1 KNIQCDRGETSN
13 PLRLS
18 STPNFIDKS
27 RGSKWSKPL
36 SLKVMA
42 ILIFFLLFL
51 ISKVV
56 CVVETKKKQQ
66 TLNAVTLGTCSI
78 LAYLHCLRP
87 RFKNIHISRPHSMF
101 ESNQISQRAL
111 PNTYNEAEVICEKY
125 FLKNT
130 VSDLKQDPI
139 QVWNNVIGS
148 TYPKLKIIALKYLS
162 TIATSTPSERLFS
175 KAGSTLYQQRN
186 RLKGSSLSKLLFLQ
200 SIDKKYWN
208 M

>member
-1 KNIQCDRGETSN
+1 MPSE
-13 PLRLS
+13 LS
-18 STPNFIDKS
+18 
-27 RGSKWSKPL
+27 
-36 SLKVMA
+36 
-42 ILIFFLLFL
+42 
-51 ISKVV
+51 
-56 CVVETKKKQQ
+56 
-66 TLNAVTLGTCSI
+66 
-78 LAYLHCLRP
+78 
-87 RFKNIHISRPHSMF
+87 
-101 ESNQISQRAL
+101 
-111 PNTYNEAEVICEKY
+111 Y